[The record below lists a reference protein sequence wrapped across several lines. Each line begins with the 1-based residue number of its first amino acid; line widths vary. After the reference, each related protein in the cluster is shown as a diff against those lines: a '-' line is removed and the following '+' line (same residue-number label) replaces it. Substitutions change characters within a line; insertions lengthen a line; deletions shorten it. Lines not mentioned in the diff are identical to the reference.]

1 MGDTTTFLVIGGAAA
16 AVLLVLGVLLVVA
29 FVRLAA
35 ARREVQALQAR
46 LAVLTARVERI
57 EGAEP
62 APGTGPG
69 TSAGPDHAAET
80 YLVPEALRRWRTQ
93 SGHSQRAAAQVLG
106 VTPGLVARAESRPW
120 VLKMES
126 VLSVLRPAGYDLV
139 VVDQDGVPLAEDLRS
154 EEVLARTASGRR
166 FPATSEVVRLT
177 NEPRWM
183 AKRGQSFQSHGPQWT
198 GERRPGQYP

>member
-1 MGDTTTFLVIGGAAA
+1 MTNWPRYGI
-16 AVLLVLGVLLVVA
+16 
-29 FVRLAA
+29 LAA
-35 ARREVQALQAR
+35 AYAAQLRETVRHPVVA
-46 LAVLTARVERI
+46 
-57 EGAEP
+57 
-62 APGTGPG
+62 GTGLVFG
-69 TSAGPDHAAET
+69 TYAEQLTRVRGSATVED
-80 YLVPEALRRWRTQ
+80 LVPVALRRWRKQ
-93 SGHSQRAAAQVLG
+93 SGYSQRVAAQVLG

-198 GERRPGQYP
+198 GEKRPGQYP